1 MASVLRPTVLSRFFV
16 IALVTLVAGACN
28 PLDDA
33 MVFVFGRSMRDQVS
47 FDPYEN
53 PRPAPEGSVPFAF
66 GNFPAEEGEVNIGQP
81 EILEDAPS
89 PFTQMDLVQ
98 ENAVVTGLINPVSPT
113 DRSLDRGRDLFLR
126 FCAPCHGP
134 DGSGVSAYILP
145 AGYPPFPLISDRVR
159 AFPDG
164 YIYGMIRVGRG
175 LMPAYGPRVG
185 HFDRWH
191 IVNYVRELQGV
202 LPTRGEPGN
211 PTGSE

>member
-1 MASVLRPTVLSRFFV
+1 MASVLSPTVLSRFFV
-16 IALVTLVAGACN
+16 IFLVTLVAGACS
-28 PLDDA
+28 PLDDV
-33 MVFVFGRSMRDQVS
+33 MVSVFGRSMRDQVS

-66 GNFPAEEGEVNIGQP
+66 GNFPAAEGEVNIGQP
-81 EILEDAPS
+81 EILEDAPP

-159 AFPDG
+159 AFSDG

-175 LMPAYGPRVG
+175 LMPGYGPRVA

-191 IVNYVRELQGV
+191 IVNYVRGLQGV
-202 LPTRGEPGN
+202 LPALPAR
-211 PTGSE
+211 

>member
-1 MASVLRPTVLSRFFV
+1 MTRPTALSRFFAV
-16 IALVTLVAGACN
+16 ALVTLVAGGCK

-53 PRPAPEGSVPFAF
+53 PRPAAEGSVPFAF

-81 EILEDAPS
+81 EILEDAPP

-113 DRSLDRGRDLFLR
+113 ERSLDRGQELFLR

-134 DGSGVSAYILP
+134 DGSGVSGYILP
-145 AGYPPFPLISDRVR
+145 AGYPPFPLITDRVR

-175 LMPAYGPRVG
+175 LMPAYGPRVS

-202 LPTRGEPGN
+202 LPTRGESGT

>member
-1 MASVLRPTVLSRFFV
+1 MARPTALSRLFAV
-16 IALVTLVAGACN
+16 ALVTLVAGACS

-33 MVFVFGRSMRDQVS
+33 MAFVFGRSMRDQAS

-53 PRPAPEGSVPFAF
+53 PRPAPEGSVPFAS

-81 EILEDAPS
+81 EILEDAPP

-98 ENAVVTGLINPVSPT
+98 GNAVVTGLINPVSPT
-113 DRSLDRGRDLFLR
+113 ERSLDRGQELFLR

-145 AGYPPFPLISDRVR
+145 AGYPPFPLITDRVR
-159 AFPDG
+159 AFTDG

-175 LMPAYGPRVG
+175 LMPAYGPRVS
-185 HFDRWH
+185 HFERWH